1 MSEYSLI
8 IERRNMA
15 RILSS
20 DKRNIFLQSALAL
33 FVKNGVSQTTTK
45 SISKAA
51 GTAAGTLFLYFPT
64 KQDLINTLTLEITE
78 ELTIEIKKNLSPNLS
93 ARESFWGIWDATTQ
107 FFIKNPNAYLYIR
120 QIRDSGILDE
130 KIIQETNRVFL
141 FYYETIQKGLQEKSI
156 RPYPIEIVG
165 NLLYHSMVSII
176 DIINA
181 NPDLNK
187 KRTIELGFEMYWN
200 SIKSD

>member
-1 MSEYSLI
+1 
-8 IERRNMA
+8 MA
-15 RILSS
+15 RPLSS
-20 DKRNIFLQSALAL
+20 DKRKIFLQSALAL
-33 FVKNGVSQTTTK
+33 FVKNGVSQTSTT

-64 KQDLINTLTLEITE
+64 KQDLINTLTVEITE
-78 ELTIEIKKNLSPNLS
+78 ELTKEIKIVLSPTLS
-93 ARESFWGIWDATTQ
+93 ARESFEGIWDATTQ
-107 FFIKNPNAYLYIR
+107 YFIKNPNAYLYIR
-120 QIRDSGILDE
+120 QIRDSGTLDE
-130 KIIQETNRVFL
+130 KIIQETNRVFQ

-165 NLLYHSMVSII
+165 NLLYHSIVSII

-181 NPDLNK
+181 NPSLNK
-187 KRTIELGFEMYWN
+187 KRAIELGFEMYWN